1 MVKKGGRMIGYFVE
15 QIKRIPEYF
24 FSVLVLEFYLVMSI
38 VEQRNRLYLEQHSP
52 SDDDSVDSQSY

>member
-1 MVKKGGRMIGYFVE
+1 MIGYFVE

-52 SDDDSVDSQSY
+52 SDDDSVDWQSY